1 MLTRDDIS
9 PRDRIRKLS
18 SRPVV
23 DVAPARAYAREQKQR
38 MAELIVVV
46 AMARELGCS

>member
-1 MLTRDDIS
+1 MDPSSSARNVTPEGVLTRDDIP

-23 DVAPARAYAREQKQR
+23 DVAPARAYARE
-38 MAELIVVV
+38 
-46 AMARELGCS
+46 LGCS